1 VPWSDIEIT
10 EVELAAFDRGF
21 RRQARFYADENIE
34 PVVIATLRRFGF
46 RITAAA
52 EAVDV
57 PYRRAWEKLKEMEKR
72 LGLSLLE
79 TEVGGAGGG
88 GARLTAEAEEL
99 VARFLEFSNGFEAE
113 VETRFERAFD
123 GIRAG

>member
-1 VPWSDIEIT
+1 MIVPRYNLWLEQDGKVVLSGWR
-10 EVELAAFDRGF
+10 VRLL
-21 RRQARFYADENIE
+21 QAVAS
-34 PVVIATLRRFGF
+34 TGS
-46 RITAAA
+46 ITAAA

-57 PYRRAWEKLKEMEKR
+57 PYRRAWEKLKEMETR

-113 VETRFERAFD
+113 VDTRFKRAFD
-123 GIRAG
+123 GIQAG